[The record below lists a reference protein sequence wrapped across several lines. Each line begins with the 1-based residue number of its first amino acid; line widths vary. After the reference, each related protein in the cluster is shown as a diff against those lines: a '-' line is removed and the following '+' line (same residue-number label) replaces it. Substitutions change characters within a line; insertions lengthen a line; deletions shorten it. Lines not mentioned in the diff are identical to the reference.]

1 MNTISP
7 TSDIANVIVRSVVR
21 GLKCV
26 SAVNVVATRVMA
38 SRSGLISA
46 RVRVVGFMPWPTR
59 WNSGSEYFRRSLASA
74 VLTAD

>member
-7 TSDIANVIVRSVVR
+7 TSDIAKVIVRSVVR

-26 SAVNVVATRVMA
+26 SAVNVVATRDMA
-38 SRSGLISA
+38 SRRGLISA
-46 RVRVVGFMPWPTR
+46 RVRVVGFMPCPTR
-59 WNSGSEYFRRSLASA
+59 WNRGSEYFRRSLASA